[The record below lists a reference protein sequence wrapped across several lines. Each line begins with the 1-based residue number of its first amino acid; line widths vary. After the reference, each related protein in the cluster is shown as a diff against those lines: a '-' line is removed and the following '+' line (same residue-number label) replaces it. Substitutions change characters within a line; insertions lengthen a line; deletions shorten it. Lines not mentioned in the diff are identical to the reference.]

1 MKFDYTCRNQF
12 KSIKLKFPQVKMN
25 STIFDVGIDAYL
37 LHQRLCAFVNR
48 SDDVLFAVYYR
59 SFLVAIDRVLSHGI
73 QFFCKS
79 ILNARKTNQLGDIND
94 RILYFAVTEC

>member
-1 MKFDYTCRNQF
+1 
-12 KSIKLKFPQVKMN
+12 MN

-37 LHQRLCAFVNR
+37 LHQKLRAFISR